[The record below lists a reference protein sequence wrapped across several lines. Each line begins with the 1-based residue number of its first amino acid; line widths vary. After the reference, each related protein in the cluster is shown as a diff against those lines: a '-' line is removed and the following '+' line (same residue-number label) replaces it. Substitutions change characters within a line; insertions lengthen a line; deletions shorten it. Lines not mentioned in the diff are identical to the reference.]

1 MAAKKR
7 SGKMQWFLM
16 DLHIHTPASADYQE
30 TGVTYLDI
38 LRKAEARSLNIIAF
52 TDHNTVGGYK
62 AMMDEIEK
70 LKYLVGLG
78 RATPDEQRE
87 LAEYQRLLGKILVL
101 PGFEFTATFGF
112 HILGIFSP
120 ETSVRELEHI
130 LLSLNVPA
138 EALDEGNSVVGASSD
153 VLSAYRVINQAGGI
167 AIAAHANSSH
177 GVAMRGFDFGGQTK
191 IAYTQDRNLHA
202 LEVTDL
208 ERKGRGTT
216 QRFFDG
222 SKPEYPRRMR
232 CIQGSDAHR
241 INAEETSGRN
251 QNLGVGDRVTEVLL
265 PKADFRALLD
275 TFQGN
280 DYARTRPYAMNRKPV
295 DFIQTARE
303 QGASIVQA
311 FHEKATRR
319 GGMLYAIVA
328 DVCAMANTNGGL
340 IYVGASPDANQ
351 EVVGVQSVAKAIEM
365 LHAEIEQRL
374 TPPLE
379 IEIDSQRSKGKT
391 LVRIQVPKG
400 DDPPYAIDDNKIYV
414 RDEAETTLAVRDEIV
429 RLVVA
434 HAVPDQQIAARP
446 SPQTEQSPA
455 EPEPQTSAPA
465 QENDKD
471 APKTGVEIIGSEQR
485 KGKQYHMMRD
495 LRNGNI
501 VKNVTRS
508 SARRLWHY
516 AILEK
521 EKNPVD
527 QSKVAWQ
534 RDIGVWKR
542 HKRGGTVRYDLVQ
555 RTPEGLRVF
564 YGVTEDGMH
573 GPWQVFITEENDD

>member
-1 MAAKKR
+1 
-7 SGKMQWFLM
+7 
-16 DLHIHTPASADYQE
+16 
-30 TGVTYLDI
+30 
-38 LRKAEARSLNIIAF
+38 
-52 TDHNTVGGYK
+52 
-62 AMMDEIEK
+62 
-70 LKYLVGLG
+70 
-78 RATPDEQRE
+78 
-87 LAEYQRLLGKILVL
+87 
-101 PGFEFTATFGF
+101 
-112 HILGIFSP
+112 
-120 ETSVRELEHI
+120 
-130 LLSLNVPA
+130 
-138 EALDEGNSVVGASSD
+138 
-153 VLSAYRVINQAGGI
+153 
-167 AIAAHANSSH
+167 
-177 GVAMRGFDFGGQTK
+177 
-191 IAYTQDRNLHA
+191 
-202 LEVTDL
+202 
-208 ERKGRGTT
+208 
-216 QRFFDG
+216 
-222 SKPEYPRRMR
+222 
-232 CIQGSDAHR
+232 
-241 INAEETSGRN
+241 
-251 QNLGVGDRVTEVLL
+251 
-265 PKADFRALLD
+265 
-275 TFQGN
+275 
-280 DYARTRPYAMNRKPV
+280 
-295 DFIQTARE
+295 
-303 QGASIVQA
+303 
-311 FHEKATRR
+311 
-319 GGMLYAIVA
+319 
-328 DVCAMANTNGGL
+328 
-340 IYVGASPDANQ
+340 
-351 EVVGVQSVAKAIEM
+351 M

-485 KGKQYHMMRD
+485 KGKQYHMMRG